1 MKALIAALAATLLA
15 GCVSAPQRGGQLQRE
30 IERQVGEAAAQ
41 RREVPSAEQVRAAM
55 LPPIN
60 IALPEA
66 APDDDVRF
74 TLSVVDMP
82 ARELFVSLAADTD
95 YTTLVHPALDLSI
108 TAELKNVS
116 FPEAVRMLAQL
127 YEFDYSIEGTRVV
140 IRPGGLQTRVF
151 QINHLAAYRQ
161 GVSNLRV
168 GAGSISERGTAE
180 WQTPAESEG
189 AKGGGRSHQE
199 LITRDALSIASNVKL
214 LQISSDV
221 ATLAANDFWSE
232 LTRAIETIVG
242 REDGRSVVVSPQS
255 GVLVLRAMRREIE
268 QVESFL
274 RATQLAVE
282 RQVILDARI
291 IEVELSEEFQA
302 GINWASF
309 SRSPRI
315 AAAFGAD
322 SSRLLGASG
331 PRRAPETIAA
341 GGDPVSGT
349 GILTDA
355 ARIGS
360 MFGLAFQSSN
370 FSALISFLET
380 QGTVHVL
387 SSPRIA
393 ALNNQKAV
401 LKVGDEEFH
410 VTGVKAAS
418 TTVVGTQVLRDPSS
432 VELQPFFSGVVLDVT
447 PQIDG
452 EGNVMLHVRPT
463 VSEVKTVTK
472 EVDLGEGGGVIVL
485 PLAVTRASEAD
496 SVIRA
501 RDGQVVV
508 IGGLMR
514 QSSAGDRAQLPGLGD
529 VPLVGNLFR
538 NTRDT
543 AHKRE
548 LVILIRPQV
557 VRSDA
562 DWRGDLADSA
572 GRLHGL
578 RPPQRPAGL
587 E

>member
-1 MKALIAALAATLLA
+1 MKILICALLVALLA
-15 GCVSAPQRGGQLQRE
+15 GCVSAPQRSGQLQRE
-30 IERQVGEAAAQ
+30 IERQVEDAAMTQ
-41 RREVPSAEQVRAAM
+41 RTPPSADALRAAM
-55 LPPIN
+55 LPPIS
-60 IALPEA
+60 IALPEPRQA
-66 APDDDVRF
+66 EGARF

-82 ARELFVSLAADTD
+82 ARELFVTLAADTE
-95 YTTLVHPALDLSI
+95 YTVLVHPGLELSI
-108 TAELKNVS
+108 TAELKNVT
-116 FPEAVRMLAQL
+116 FPEALRMLAQL
-127 YEFDYSIEGTRVV
+127 YDFDYVVEGTRVV
-140 IRPGGLQTRVF
+140 VRPGGLQTRVF
-151 QINHLAAYRQ
+151 QVNHLAAYRQ

-168 GAGSISERGTAE
+168 TTGSITERGAAE
-180 WQTPAESEG
+180 WQKPAETE
-189 AKGGGRSHQE
+189 AANGGRSHQE

-214 LQISSDV
+214 LQLSSDV

-232 LTRAIETIVG
+232 LTRSIEAIVG
-242 REDGRSVVVSPQS
+242 QAEGRSVVVSPHT
-255 GVLVLRAMRREIE
+255 GVLVLRATRREIE
-268 QVESFL
+268 QVEDFL

-291 IEVELSEEFQA
+291 IEVELAEDFQA

-315 AAAFGAD
+315 AAVFGTD
-322 SSRLLGASG
+322 RGQLLGASG
-331 PRRAPETIAA
+331 PRLAPETGA
-341 GGDPVSGT
+341 GDATT

-355 ARIGS
+355 TRIGT
-360 MFGLAFQSSN
+360 MFGLALQSSN
-370 FSALISFLET
+370 FAALISFLET
-380 QGTVHVL
+380 QGSVHVL

-410 VTGVKAAS
+410 VTGFTGS
-418 TTVVGTQVLRDPSS
+418 SSRTEGNQTVRDPAS

-485 PLAVTRASEAD
+485 PLAATRASEAD

-514 QSSAGDRAQLPGLGD
+514 QASEGDRAQLPGLGD

-538 NTRDT
+538 NTRNS
-543 AHKRE
+543 ARKRE

-557 VRSDA
+557 IQGDA
-562 DWRGDLADSA
+562 DWRSDLDDSA
-572 GRLHGL
+572 QRLREL
-578 RPPQRPAGL
+578 RPPRRPVGL

>member
-1 MKALIAALAATLLA
+1 MKALIPALIAALLA
-15 GCVSAPQRGGQLQRE
+15 GCVTAPQRSGQLQRE
-30 IERQVGEAAAQ
+30 IERQVEDAAAQ
-41 RREVPSAEQVRAAM
+41 RREVPSVEQVRAAM
-55 LPPIN
+55 LPPIS
-60 IALPEA
+60 IALPEPRQSEGA
-66 APDDDVRF
+66 RF

-82 ARELFVSLAADTD
+82 ARELFVSLAADTE

-108 TAELKNVS
+108 TAELKNVT

-140 IRPGGLQTRVF
+140 IRPGGLQTKVF

-168 GAGSISERGTAE
+168 SSGSLSERGAAE
-180 WQTPAESEG
+180 WQTPTESDG
-189 AKGGGRSHQE
+189 AKAGRSHQE
-199 LITRDALSIASNVKL
+199 LITRDALAIASNVKQ
-214 LQISSDV
+214 LQFSSDV

-232 LTRAIETIVG
+232 LTRSIEAIVG
-242 REDGRSVVVSPQS
+242 REVGRSVVVSPHS
-255 GVLVLRAMRREIE
+255 GVLVLRATRREIE

-291 IEVELSEEFQA
+291 VEVELSEDFQA

-309 SRSPRI
+309 SRTPRI
-315 AAAFGAD
+315 AASFGAD
-322 SSRLLGASG
+322 AGRLLGASG
-331 PRRAPETIAA
+331 PRLAPETVAA
-341 GGDPVSGT
+341 GGAPISGT

-355 ARIGS
+355 TRIGS

-401 LKVGDEEFH
+401 LKVGDEEYH
-410 VTGVKAAS
+410 VTGVKAAT

-463 VSEVKTVTK
+463 VSEVKTINK
-472 EVDLGEGGGVIVL
+472 EVDLGASGGVIVL
-485 PLAVTRASEAD
+485 PLATTRASEAD

-514 QSSAGDRAQLPGLGD
+514 QSSEGDRAQLPGLGD

-538 NTRDT
+538 NTRN
-543 AHKRE
+543 ASRKRE

-557 VRSDA
+557 IQSDA
-562 DWRGDLADSA
+562 DWRSDIADSA
-572 GRLHGL
+572 ERLREL
-578 RPPQRPAGL
+578 RPPRRPVGL